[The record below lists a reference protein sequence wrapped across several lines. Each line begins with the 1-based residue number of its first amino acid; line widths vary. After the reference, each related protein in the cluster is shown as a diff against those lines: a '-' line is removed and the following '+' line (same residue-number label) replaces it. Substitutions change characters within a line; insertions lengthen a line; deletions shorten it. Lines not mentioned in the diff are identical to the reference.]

1 MPIYILWPSLWGLL
15 WSCLDFNSFQINAV
29 SSVSLTSA
37 IVSSI
42 AVYQYKWAVSRV
54 VVSNLY
60 SSNTFLWEETHFAD
74 KNATLKLDDQ
84 ENTSVAI
91 SSLIAIV
98 STVEVVFA
106 VCAAWSSDS
115 LYQPTQENQV
125 SQVCDISYGAT
136 RNKFNTMAQK
146 ISQSEYK
153 ALLTRWYYTEIF
165 HCVLRMCRTACVDQY
180 LLYQLVIVTGP
191 RGEQFRE

>member
-54 VVSNLY
+54 VVTNLY
-60 SSNTFLWEETHFAD
+60 SSNTFHWEETHFAY

-91 SSLIAIV
+91 GSLIAIV
-98 STVEVVFA
+98 STIEVAFA

-115 LYQPTQENQV
+115 FYQPTQENQV

-146 ISQSEYK
+146 ILANQN
-153 ALLTRWYYTEIF
+153 TRRCKLDGITPKFSIACF
-165 HCVLRMCRTACVDQY
+165 ACVV
-180 LLYQLVIVTGP
+180 LPVLTNI
-191 RGEQFRE
+191 FSIN